1 MIWIKLV
8 IWFLEELYRRVN
20 SILIYLMNNYFN
32 NIIWLGWFGGSKDN
46 LDDSYLK
53 KLEQTN
59 IIQWIIFY
67 NILTFL

>member
-1 MIWIKLV
+1 
-8 IWFLEELYRRVN
+8 
-20 SILIYLMNNYFN
+20 MNNYFN